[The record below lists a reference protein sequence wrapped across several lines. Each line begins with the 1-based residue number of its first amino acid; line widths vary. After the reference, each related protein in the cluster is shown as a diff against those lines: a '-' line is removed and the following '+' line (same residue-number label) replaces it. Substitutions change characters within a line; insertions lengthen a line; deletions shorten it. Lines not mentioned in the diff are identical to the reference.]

1 MSTNKKNLRR
11 VSIVITSQTLH
22 HLEHFAAAIGANNIG
37 KVIDK
42 MVREKM
48 IDLKTTRGVDVV
60 KWSGKNF

>member
-22 HLEHFAAAIGANNIG
+22 DLVHFAAAIGANNIG

-48 IDLKTTRGVDVV
+48 IDLKTDRGVDVV

>member
-22 HLEHFAAAIGANNIG
+22 HLEHFAAGIGANNIG

-48 IDLKTTRGVDVV
+48 IDLKTDRGVDVV